1 MLGEIDQHG
10 QIITIER
17 HILEEQNFFPEA
29 TGTLTNLLYDIALA
43 GKIIASKTN
52 RAGLAEILGRTG
64 DTNIQGEQV
73 QKLDRFADA
82 TFFRMNDHTGRVALM
97 ASEEHAD
104 ILPIPEKYPA
114 GKYVLLYD
122 PLDGSSN
129 IDYNICLGTIFS
141 IYRKITVG
149 RGSLEDCLQ
158 KGRQVVAA
166 GYLLYGT
173 STMLVYSTGRGVNGF
188 TLDPAVGEFLLSHP
202 TSTSRNSR
210 AITVSTRAMKNIGA
224 RECGNIPPG
233 YRGGNPVIRA
243 CRLVMLAPWWRI
255 STAICSQAEC
265 FIILLIPRIPK
276 NRMGSSA
283 FFMKPSRWLSWPNR
297 PGAVPQMGLAISSTF
312 HRKRSTSAPLSSPV
326 TGTLWSRP
334 SHLSGSTVDGQGG
347 LLFWP
352 LPRVLSMG
360 QRRMIYFSPLK
371 YLYPPVDRYAL
382 SLSTSLCPSLVMN
395 VY

>member
-1 MLGEIDQHG
+1 MMAASDPQG

-17 HILEEQNFFPEA
+17 HILEEQSSFPGA

-52 RAGLAEILGRTG
+52 RAGLVEILGRTG
-64 DTNIQGEQV
+64 DTNIQGEEV

-104 ILPIPEKYPA
+104 ILPIPDKYPT
-114 GKYVLLYD
+114 GKYILLYD

-141 IYRKITVG
+141 VYRKITDG

-202 TSTSRNSR
+202 SIRFPKTSHYYSVNQGNERFWSEGVRTYTGWLQGRENDSPSL
-210 AITVSTRAMKNIGA
+210 SA
-224 RECGNIPPG
+224 RYVGS
-233 YRGGNPVIRA
+233 
-243 CRLVMLAPWWRI
+243 LVAD
-255 STAICSQAEC
+255 
-265 FIILLIPRIPK
+265 
-276 NRMGSSA
+276 
-283 FFMKPSRWLSWPNR
+283 
-297 PGAVPQMGLAISSTF
+297 F
-312 HRKRSTSAPLSSPV
+312 HRNLLAGGIFYYPADTREPGKTHGKLRLLYEAIPLAFLAEQAGGCGSDGTQNILDISPQSLHQRTPFFV
-326 TGTLWSRP
+326 GSRD
-334 SHLSGSTVDGQGG
+334 LVE
-347 LLFWP
+347 
-352 LPRVLSMG
+352 RVEAYIQKLG
-360 QRRMIYFSPLK
+360 
-371 YLYPPVDRYAL
+371 
-382 SLSTSLCPSLVMN
+382 
-395 VY
+395 